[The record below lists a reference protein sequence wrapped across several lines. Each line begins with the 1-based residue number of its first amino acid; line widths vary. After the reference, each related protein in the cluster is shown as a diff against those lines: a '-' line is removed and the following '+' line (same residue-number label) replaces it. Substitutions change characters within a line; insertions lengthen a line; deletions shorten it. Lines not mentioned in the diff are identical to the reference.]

1 MVAQGFAIGEAE
13 QGSAIGDFARQ
24 AGGRAVILGLGEEV
38 ERVAEGAAVFFAIEA
53 EEAGSSII
61 DVVAV
66 VGRSGGEPRGRRK
79 RLPHQP
85 VGGVRLTRGMLA
97 GYQAYDSD
105 KGNSRPHPPMLLM

>member
-1 MVAQGFAIGEAE
+1 MGEGEEGRANGE
-13 QGSAIGDFARQ
+13 LGREG
-24 AGGRAVILGLGEEV
+24 GGRAVILGLGEEGD
-38 ERVAEGAAVFFAIEA
+38 RVAEGAAVFFAIEA

-61 DVVAV
+61 ELVAV